1 MRKTRATRRS
11 VALLTTAILVATAC
25 GSTAPPEVQQQVQQV
40 SGGELG
46 AVPTTA
52 PGLPEGAH
60 VNKKGQVVNAQG
72 EVIGNAEDFGL
83 ATGGSGGS
91 GDTGGVNAPS
101 GDGGSTGGG
110 GGSVSS
116 STGPGVT
123 ASKIYIGVPWSD
135 AGAANE
141 AFTGAQINSDARKP
155 YNAMIE
161 EINKAG
167 GIAGRQVEAIYKETS
182 ATSSETADQQDQA
195 ACSRWT
201 QDDHVFAIVGAS
213 DIIRQCAE
221 EAGAVTLS
229 PVSVSVPSDFQK
241 YPHYVE
247 ISGMNLYRVGDVTV
261 KGLDREGYFGSGA
274 KLGVVLWDEPNYR
287 AALENGYMPAL
298 REAGVR
304 LATGPAYISSPQTA
318 DDLAAASADV
328 NNAVLRFQSQG
339 ITHVLLLDGS
349 TPLCRG
355 ACLGT
360 LFLRRAESQ
369 AYRPRYGF
377 NPGNAAAAAQEAG
390 LYPTEQLPRSIA
402 VEWTDADEAADE
414 GWRLN
419 KARER
424 CYAIMRK
431 HDVPV
436 GNANEQADA
445 RTACQT
451 LWFLQMVID
460 VKMPGN
466 VINADAFIAGVNAL
480 GWGFVSP
487 TAYAVHFSPTQHDG
501 IAAARNMKFVTS
513 CDCYRYVTDPYRV

>member
-1 MRKTRATRRS
+1 MRARAIVRS
-11 VALLTTAILVATAC
+11 TAVLSSAILVATAC
-25 GSTAPPEVQQQVQQV
+25 GSTAPPEVQQQIQQAN
-40 SGGELG
+40 GTELG
-46 AVPTTA
+46 TAPTTLS
-52 PGLPEGAH
+52 GLPAGAH
-60 VNKKGQVVNAQG
+60 VNKKGQVVNAKG

-83 ATGGSGGS
+83 SSGTNGGSEGAAGAN
-91 GDTGGVNAPS
+91 GPS
-101 GDGGSTGGG
+101 GGGGTVGGG
-110 GGSVSS
+110 GGSTSS
-116 STGPGVT
+116 AVGPGIT

-141 AFTGAQINSDARKP
+141 AFTGAAINSDARKP
-155 YNAMIE
+155 YNAMVE
-161 EINKAG
+161 EINKGG
-167 GIAGRQVEAIYKETS
+167 GIGGRQVEVIYKES
-182 ATSSETADQQDQA
+182 SVTSSETQDQQDQA
-195 ACSRWT
+195 ACAHWT
-201 QDDHVFAIVGAS
+201 DDNHVFAMTVAS
-213 DIIRQCAE
+213 DILRQCAE
-221 EAGAVTLS
+221 EAGAVALS
-229 PVSVSVPSDFQK
+229 PVSVSAPSDFQK

-247 ISGMNLYRVGDVTV
+247 ISGMNLYRVGEVTV
-261 KGLDREGYFGSGA
+261 GGLDREGYFGGGA

-298 REAGVR
+298 RERGIR
-304 LATGPAYISSPQTA
+304 LATEPAYISSPQTA

-339 ITHVLLLDGS
+339 ITHVLLLDGN

-369 AYRPRYGF
+369 SYRPRYGF
-377 NPGNAAAAAQEAG
+377 NPGNAPAAAQEAG
-390 LYPTEQLPRSIA
+390 LYPTEQLPRSIS

-431 HDVPV
+431 HNVPLSN
-436 GNANEQADA
+436 GNEQADA

-451 LWFLQMVID
+451 LWFLQSVID

-466 VINADAFIAGVNAL
+466 VINSDAFIAGVNAL
-480 GWGFVSP
+480 GWAFPSP

>member
-1 MRKTRATRRS
+1 MKLARTL
-11 VALLTTAILVATAC
+11 ALLTAALLAATAC
-25 GSTAPPEVQQQVQQV
+25 GTTVPPEVQQQIQQA
-40 SGGELG
+40 SGNELG
-46 AVPTTA
+46 ISTATTA
-52 PGLPEGAH
+52 PGLPPGAH
-60 VNKKGQVVNAQG
+60 VNAKGQVVNAQG
-72 EVIGNAEDFGL
+72 EVIGDAEDFGL
-83 ATGGSGGS
+83 SAGPSGSGGAP
-91 GDTGGVNAPS
+91 GGVGNATGPAGAGS
-101 GDGGSTGGG
+101 GSGGG
-110 GGSVSS
+110 GEGAAAA
-116 STGPGVT
+116 GPGVT

-141 AFTGAQINSDARKP
+141 AFTGAQLNSDARKP
-155 YNAMIE
+155 YDAMIE

-167 GIAGRQVEAIYKETS
+167 GIAGRQVAPIYKEVS
-182 ATSSETADQQDQA
+182 ATSSETSDQQDQA

-201 QDDHVFAIVGAS
+201 QDYKVFAMVAAS
-213 DIIRQCAE
+213 DILRECAE
-221 EAGAVTLS
+221 KAGAVTLS
-229 PVSVSVPSDFQK
+229 PVSVSVPEDFQR

-247 ISGMNLYRVGDVTV
+247 ISGMDLYRVGDVTV
-261 KGLDREGYFGSGA
+261 TGLDREGYFSGGA

-298 REAGVR
+298 RKRGIR
-304 LATGPAYISSPQTA
+304 LATEPAYISSPQTA

-339 ITHVLLLDGS
+339 ITHVLLLDGN

-377 NPGNAAAAAQEAG
+377 NPGNSPAAAQEAG
-390 LYPTEQLPRSIA
+390 LYPSEQLRRSIS

-424 CYAIMRK
+424 CYEIMRK
-431 HDVPV
+431 HNVPL

-445 RTACQT
+445 RSACQT
-451 LWFLQMVID
+451 LWFLQMVIN
-460 VKMPGN
+460 VKMPGD
-466 VINADAFIAGVNAL
+466 VINADAFIQGVNAL
-480 GWGFVSP
+480 GWGFASP
-487 TAYAVHFSPTQHDG
+487 TSYAVHFSPTQHDG
-501 IAAARNMKFVTS
+501 IAAARNMKYVTS
-513 CDCYRYVTDPYRV
+513 CECYRYVTDPYRV